1 MLRVVFVGAHSDE
14 IREMPLPKHF
24 DIRKSN
30 ISRTIKFL
38 CDNNPHYSN
47 VKLNIDMLENEQY
60 VQDVQYTSSSDDLDR
75 IIPHTNQ
82 FEIIEE
88 QLSWAKRNGMMIEEI
103 SKAGLMTL
111 NAENMDYRRIE
122 IAASMN
128 TWLKHANDNGLN
140 AIIHDYGILDSQTRT
155 SWLSES
161 YPELFPYGYTGPEAK
176 RPRKIE
182 FQQLIQHL
190 LQISD
195 PRFREHH
202 DFVFTAFNY
211 IQRLKVTHSLK

>member
-14 IREMPLPKHF
+14 IRETPLPKHF
-24 DIRKSN
+24 EIRKAN
-30 ISRTIKFL
+30 IIRTIQFL
-38 CDNNPHYSN
+38 SDNNPLYSN
-47 VKLNIDMLENEQY
+47 VILNTDLLQNEQY
-60 VQDVQYTSSSDDLDR
+60 VQDVQYTSSNDDLDK
-75 IIPHTNQ
+75 IIPDTNR
-82 FEIIEE
+82 FEVIEE

-111 NAENMDYRRIE
+111 NAENMDYRRIKL
-122 IAASMN
+122 AASMN

-140 AIIHDYGILDSQTRT
+140 AILHDYGLIDTSTRS

-161 YPELFPYGYTGPEAK
+161 YPELFPYGLTGPDAN

-182 FQQLIQHL
+182 FEQLVQHL

-211 IQRLKVTHSLK
+211 IQRQKVSNSLK